1 MFYKVDA
8 FALALSQHYRVL
20 KEVTWDGK
28 GSFDAMAYGD
38 AEAAEGIADIIEG
51 IGGKGLANYCRLQ
64 FAKAWL
70 ACDVKLYNVREIL
83 EFVRDNAVE
92 GPFKE
97 YLTLR
102 LDSLVE
108 LIYRLSNPIEKR
120 HRTRYRKSKAK
131 EPGGAEQMMLFPD
144 MEVKEEEPEK
154 KKKDKPVAPKKPRKP
169 RKPRRSR
176 MDKLADEIIAAE
188 YGNDGERDDDD
199 MQDSQDAVDHYAG
212 GYSRV
217 NDRDFG
223 YFSGQSE
230 D

>member
-1 MFYKVDA
+1 MFYRVDA

-38 AEAAEGIADIIEG
+38 AEAAEGITDIIEN
-51 IGGKGLANYCRLQ
+51 IGGKGLASYCRLQ

-83 EFVRDNAVE
+83 EFVRDNAAE

-97 YLTLR
+97 YLTLK

-131 EPGGAEQMMLFPD
+131 KPVVAEQMMLFPD
-144 MEVKEEEPEK
+144 MEVKEEPE
-154 KKKDKPVAPKKPRKP
+154 KKDKPAVPKKPRKP

-199 MQDSQDAVDHYAG
+199 MQDGQDAVDHYSG
-212 GYSRV
+212 GYSRMS
-217 NDRDFG
+217 DRDFG